1 MDFSEEAMV
10 QARQYFQW
18 FARHATRNR
27 VIRLYKDIALQVYNE
42 LRNKSQ
48 KVVDVSATNARYK
61 ERLATF
67 EGVDFKSL
75 HGKWLSDF
83 SIKGKY
89 TFEQSRDLLVKQGK
103 IEEDPKSARI
113 GLLLAACTAHKVKPL
128 GVVSEARDVN
138 KNYIVSLDADES
150 KRVYVGP
157 TIMFKGLEGHKL
169 AFDLRKDSVYVPRD
183 KLPRGV
189 RRVTS
194 LFPATS
200 AKKKVDESSSAVAS
214 TSSTSTAAAPV
225 TV

>member
-1 MDFSEEAMV
+1 MDFSDEAMT
-10 QARQYFQW
+10 QARQYFNW

-48 KVVDVSATNARYK
+48 KVVDVTATNARYK
-61 ERLATF
+61 ERLGTF
-67 EGVDFKSL
+67 ESVDFKSL

-89 TFEQSRDLLVKQGK
+89 TFDQARDLLVKQGK

-138 KNYIVSLDADES
+138 KNYVVSLDADEA

-200 AKKKVDESSSAVAS
+200 AKKKVVSAADASVAS
-214 TSSTSTAAAPV
+214 VSAPV

>member
-1 MDFSEEAMV
+1 MNFSDEAIA
-10 QARQYFQW
+10 QARQHFQW

-27 VIRLYKDIALQVYNE
+27 IIRLYKDIALQVYNE
-42 LRNKSQ
+42 LRTKSQ
-48 KVVDVSATNARYK
+48 KLIDNDSTNARYK
-61 ERLATF
+61 QRLSTMDAA
-67 EGVDFKSL
+67 DFKNL

-89 TFEQSRDLLVKQGK
+89 TFDQAKELLVKQGK

-128 GVVSEARDVN
+128 GIVSEARDVN
-138 KNYIVSLDADES
+138 KNYIVSLDADEA

-200 AKKKVDESSSAVAS
+200 TKKKVVVVDD
-214 TSSTSTAAAPV
+214 AAAVPA
-225 TV
+225 TL